1 MLKLTRFRFYLN
13 IEVYMASRPR
23 IGITTRIELETGRF
37 YLGRHYSEAIWAAG
51 GVPVMLPL
59 IAERDYIDAAVSTLD
74 GLLLPGSDTDPDP
87 ARYGEEP
94 AIGLK
99 KVIFEK
105 DETDRLAILAAD
117 ELGLPIFGICFGMQ
131 ILNVVRGGSL
141 VQDIPSQ
148 VTNALKHEQGMPL
161 ERLSHRVDIEEDS
174 HLAEIA
180 SSEPGEKRVN
190 SHHHQSVKDV
200 GTGLRVSARAADGVV
215 EAVEGI
221 DRARFQVGVQ
231 WHPEL
236 CWTFDGFSR
245 RLFQRFIEE
254 CASRLSLSGEKPK
267 VMSQL
272 C

>member
-1 MLKLTRFRFYLN
+1 MLKLTLFRFYLN

-23 IGITTRIELETGRF
+23 IGITTRLELETGRF

-59 IAERDYIDAAVSTLD
+59 LAEKVYIDAAVSTLD

-117 ELGLPIFGICFGMQ
+117 ELGLPILGICFGMQ

-141 VQDIPSQ
+141 VQDIPSD
-148 VTNALKHEQGMPL
+148 VPKALKHEQGMPL
-161 ERLSHRVDIEEDS
+161 ERLSHRIDIENGS
-174 HLAEIA
+174 VLAEIA
-180 SSEPGEKRVN
+180 SVEGGERRVN
-190 SHHHQSVKDV
+190 SHHHQSVKAV
-200 GTGLRVSARAADGVV
+200 GSGLQISARAADGVI
-215 EAVEGI
+215 EAVEGT
-221 DRARFQVGVQ
+221 DRSRFQIGVQ

-236 CWTFDGFSR
+236 CWEFDRFSR
-245 RLFQRFIEE
+245 ELFERFVEACRRRRLE
-254 CASRLSLSGEKPK
+254 AGT
-267 VMSQL
+267 
-272 C
+272 

>member
-1 MLKLTRFRFYLN
+1 
-13 IEVYMASRPR
+13 
-23 IGITTRIELETGRF
+23 
-37 YLGRHYSEAIWAAG
+37 
-51 GVPVMLPL
+51 MLPL

-117 ELGLPIFGICFGMQ
+117 ELGLPIMGICFGMQ

-161 ERLSHRVDIEEDS
+161 ERLSHRVDIAEDS
-174 HLAEIA
+174 LLAEIA
-180 SSEPGEKRVN
+180 SLELGEKRVN

-200 GTGLRVSARAADGVV
+200 GSGLRVSARAADGVI

-245 RLFQRFIEE
+245 RLFQRFVEE
-254 CASRLSLSGEKPK
+254 CASRVLTSGKNLK
-267 VMSQL
+267 
-272 C
+272 